1 MKLRSIALL
10 LSCLLAFTQSAAAEK
25 RPFRFGILVQAIDVK
40 SSEGDFQNALAMLE
54 AEKPAFVVA
63 NGMKT
68 AKEACSD
75 ELYTERRELFEHSV
89 GPLIPAL
96 TATDWTAC
104 RNSSGKPA
112 AAERLNRIREL
123 FFSEKSSFGKRKISL
138 VRQSITPQF
147 RSFGENSRWR
157 YRNIL
162 FATIHLP
169 ANNNNYVSQAGR
181 NSEFEDRLIANRDW
195 LQTLFILAKRKKV
208 DGIVL
213 FSDANPLAPPARAD
227 GSGTKTE
234 RDGFR
239 EIRQQIQKQAA
250 NFSGKVLIVHRQ
262 ASQAEHTRQEPA
274 PQIKWSRNLGELG
287 IAAGAAIVSV
297 GAPPA
302 LFVPELIQT
311 EKIAPVDNA
320 PPP

>member
-1 MKLRSIALL
+1 MKLRSIALF
-10 LSCLLAFTQSAAAEK
+10 LSCLLVFAQSAAVEK
-25 RPFRFGILVQAIDVK
+25 KQFRFGILAQTNDGK
-40 SSEGDFQNALAMLE
+40 SADDEIQDTLAMLE

-63 NGMKT
+63 SGIKA

-75 ELYTERRELFEHSV
+75 ELYTERRELFEHSAT
-89 GPLIPAL
+89 PLIPAL
-96 TATDWTAC
+96 TANDWTAC
-104 RNSSGKPA
+104 RNSNGKPA

-123 FFSEKSSFGKRKISL
+123 FFSEKSSFGEHQISL

-195 LQTLFILAKRKKV
+195 LQTLFILAKRKKL

-213 FSDANPLAPPARAD
+213 FSDANPLAPPTREDGPKTRA
-227 GSGTKTE
+227 E

-250 NFSGKVLIVHRQ
+250 NFSGKVLFLHRQ
-262 ASQAEHTRQEPA
+262 ASQADHSRQEPA

-287 IAAGAAIVSV
+287 IAAGAITVSV
-297 GAPPA
+297 GAQPA
-302 LFVPELIQT
+302 LFMPKQIHA
-311 EKIAPVDNA
+311 EKKASVDNS